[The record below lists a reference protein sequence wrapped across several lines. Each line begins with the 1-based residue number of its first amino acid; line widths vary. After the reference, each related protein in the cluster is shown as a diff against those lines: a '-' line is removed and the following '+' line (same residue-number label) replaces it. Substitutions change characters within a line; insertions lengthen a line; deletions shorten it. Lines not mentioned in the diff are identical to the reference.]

1 MFRSF
6 NCRLPTH
13 TSDLFF
19 LFECV
24 RGAKSSSLTVVI
36 NRDRSTDAMKF
47 IKTHTHIYI
56 SFWAHRRATMKSE
69 SMSNIPFQTNGTN
82 NVTFVRSS
90 MRTNTNSTLND
101 SMSHEKSNGFLW
113 FFGILLVCAM
123 YTFCSYRRYVL
134 LQLSDLLLLFQDTYV
149 NSLFL
154 FGISPQVESIDGS
167 NATKY
172 SPNYCYVWYAK
183 WFLNI
188 RSTKAPHRFGFEH
201 QGTAEIRDFLVYIY
215 TSSKPH
221 SFLWFYRHIS
231 RKPPIMIKNHTMRS
245 KMTLLLETFVPCTWP
260 LHQNQN
266 GPYNIR
272 FIVVTVSQQMPLQIW
287 RLMNW

>member
-1 MFRSF
+1 MVFWYTA
-6 NCRLPTH
+6 CLCH
-13 TSDLFF
+13 VHILF
-19 LFECV
+19 V
-24 RGAKSSSLTVVI
+24 PK
-36 NRDRSTDAMKF
+36 
-47 IKTHTHIYI
+47 
-56 SFWAHRRATMKSE
+56 
-69 SMSNIPFQTNGTN
+69 
-82 NVTFVRSS
+82 
-90 MRTNTNSTLND
+90 
-101 SMSHEKSNGFLW
+101 
-113 FFGILLVCAM
+113 VCAFTIKRPDTSFPG
-123 YTFCSYRRYVL
+123 YVRRHLITV
-134 LQLSDLLLLFQDTYV
+134 
-149 NSLFL
+149 LFL

-201 QGTAEIRDFLVYIY
+201 QGTAEIRDFLVYIH

-221 SFLWFYRHIS
+221 SFLWSYRHIS
-231 RKPPIMIKNHTMRS
+231 RKPPIMMKNHTMRS